1 MTQCLA
7 RRLVI
12 LLWIVPFGCIIL
24 TFSSISGEAFLSENC
39 AGHDFLQK
47 FPFRAAYSSII
58 LFPTALIFIIYG
70 YFHILLWY
78 KRDITKSTV
87 SKQNIRAAKTTLLI
101 MFTCTCGWLPA
112 VVNHLIICED
122 DVRCPYQIQDF
133 SIETLV
139 IMHSISYVLVIM
151 KVRFWVFCLWPN
163 SPYPLTDSSSVK
175 GRLIWPINKY
185 NR

>member
-1 MTQCLA
+1 MLVCEAFKYAVFIVTVYHLLSMVVMHLAGVTAPMKFKKVMTQCLA

-87 SKQNIRAAKTTLLI
+87 SMQNIRAAKTTLLI
-101 MFTCTCGWLPA
+101 MF
-112 VVNHLIICED
+112 
-122 DVRCPYQIQDF
+122 
-133 SIETLV
+133 
-139 IMHSISYVLVIM
+139 
-151 KVRFWVFCLWPN
+151 
-163 SPYPLTDSSSVK
+163 
-175 GRLIWPINKY
+175 
-185 NR
+185 